1 MRQIVRHVVVVGG
14 GVTGVAAAWF
24 LRQVGGPDLAV
35 TVLESS
41 PRLGGK
47 LHTVELAGVR
57 VDTGAEAILNRRPE
71 GVDLVRAV
79 GLGERLRYAATT
91 AASLWSR
98 AALRPIP
105 AGTVLG
111 VPGDLAALRASGLLS
126 AEGMARVEAEPDLP
140 GAPLTDDVAI
150 GAYAAERMGQEA
162 VDRLVEPL
170 LGGVYAG
177 RSDQLSLQ
185 ATVPALVPHL
195 REDPSLLRA
204 AAGAKAATPAS
215 DSPVFA
221 GLAGGVGGL
230 VPAVAGASGASIRTD
245 ATVRELRPT
254 PGGGWRLVVGPTRA
268 PELVD
273 ADAVLLA
280 CPARPASR
288 LLADVAP
295 VAAGELAGIEY
306 ASMATIAL
314 AFPSS
319 AVPHTLPGSG
329 FLVPPVEGRLIKAA
343 TFSSAKW
350 SWMAEDAPDVVIIRC
365 SVGRLGDVT
374 ELQRDDAALVAG
386 AAADLRELVGVG
398 RQPID
403 AHVARWGGG
412 LPQYA
417 VGHRARVARIRVAV
431 GEHPGLAVA
440 GAAYEG
446 VGIPACVASARSAVT
461 QLLGAADAAGTMTA

>member
-1 MRQIVRHVVVVGG
+1 MRHVVVVGG

-24 LRQVGGPDLAV
+24 LRQRGGPDLAV

-47 LHTVELAGVR
+47 LHTVELAGVS

-71 GVDLVRAV
+71 GVELARAV
-79 GLGERLRYAATT
+79 GLAERIRFAATT
-91 AASLWSR
+91 SAGLWSR
-98 AALRPIP
+98 GALRPIP
-105 AGTVLG
+105 GGTILG
-111 VPGDLAALRASGLLS
+111 VPGDFAELEASGLLS
-126 AEGMARVEAEPDLP
+126 AEGLAHVRAEPELP
-140 GAPLTDDVAI
+140 GAPLDDDVAI
-150 GAYAAERMGQEA
+150 GAYAAQRMGGEI

-185 ATVPALVPHL
+185 ATVPALVPYL
-195 REDPSLLRA
+195 RESPSLVRA
-204 AAGAKAATPAS
+204 AARVKAAAPAS
-215 DSPVFA
+215 DAPVFA
-221 GLAGGVGGL
+221 GLTGGVGGL
-230 VPAVAGASGASIRTD
+230 VPAVAQASGASVRTH
-245 ATVRELRPT
+245 ATARELRRT
-254 PGGGWRLVVGPTRA
+254 PDGRWQLVVGPTRA

-288 LLADVAP
+288 LLSEIAP
-295 VAAGELAGIEY
+295 VAAEELAGIEY

-314 AFPSS
+314 AFPSE
-319 AVPHTLPGSG
+319 AVPHTLRGSG

-350 SWMAEDAPDVVIIRC
+350 SWMAEGAPDVVIIRC
-365 SVGRLGDVT
+365 SVGRLGDVA
-374 ELQRDDAALVAG
+374 ELQRDDAELTAG
-386 AAADLRELVGVG
+386 AVGDLRELVGVRG
-398 RQPID
+398 QPID

-417 VGHRARVARIRVAV
+417 VGHRARVARIRSEVAKL
-431 GEHPGLAVA
+431 PGIAVA

-446 VGIPACVASARSAVT
+446 IGIPACIASARSAAT
-461 QLLGAADAAGTMTA
+461 QLLGAAHAPGTMTA

>member
-1 MRQIVRHVVVVGG
+1 MRQVVVVGG
-14 GVTGVAAAWF
+14 GVTGVAGAWF

-47 LHTVELAGVR
+47 LHTVELAGVA

-71 GVDLVRAV
+71 GVELARAV
-79 GLGERLRYAATT
+79 GLGERIRYAATT
-91 AASLWSR
+91 SAGLWSR
-98 AALRPIP
+98 GALHPIP
-105 AGTVLG
+105 GGTILG
-111 VPGDLAALRASGLLS
+111 VPGDLAALGASGLLS
-126 AEGMARVEAEPDLP
+126 ADGLSRVEAEPDLP
-140 GAPLTDDVAI
+140 GAPLDEDVAI
-150 GAYAAERMGQEA
+150 GTYAAHRMGREL

-185 ATVPALVPHL
+185 ATVPALVPYL
-195 REDPSLLRA
+195 RENPSLLRA
-204 AAGAKAATPAS
+204 AARAKAAAPAS
-215 DSPVFA
+215 DAPVFA
-221 GLAGGVGGL
+221 GLTGGVGGL
-230 VPAVAGASGASIRTD
+230 VPAVAQASGASVRTD
-245 ATVRELRPT
+245 ATVRELRRT
-254 PGGGWRLVVGPTRA
+254 SDGRWQLVVGPTRL

-273 ADAVLLA
+273 ADAVVLA

-288 LLADVAP
+288 LLAEIAP
-295 VAAGELAGIEY
+295 AAAGELAGIEY

-319 AVPHTLPGSG
+319 AVPGTLPGSG

-374 ELQRDDAALVAG
+374 ELQRDDADLVTG
-386 AAADLRELVGVG
+386 AVADLRELVGISA
-398 RQPID
+398 QPID

-417 VGHRARVARIRVAV
+417 VGHRARIARIRADLARQ
-431 GEHPGLAVA
+431 PGIAVA

-446 VGIPACVASARSAVT
+446 IGIPACIASARSAVT
-461 QLLGAADAAGTMTA
+461 QLLGASDAPGTMTA